1 MAKGNYDNAAVFY
14 DRLARMVFGDSL
26 IKAQVYILERVPANS
41 KILIVGGGTGWI
53 LEEITKIHPAGLNI
67 TYVEISAKMM
77 ALSQKRNLGDNKVTF
92 VTQAIQQA
100 ELNND
105 FDVVITPFLLDNF
118 SEEHL
123 PAIFEPIHKALNPSG
138 LWLYAD
144 FQLTGKLWQNLMLK
158 SMLLFFKVLCG
169 VESWQLPDAKGMFA
183 RQGYEKL
190 EERDFYG
197 RFVVSRVYRKSK

>member
-26 IKAQVYILERVPANS
+26 TKAQVYILERIPANA

-53 LEEITKIHPAGLNI
+53 LDEITKINPAGLNI

-77 ALSQKRNLGDNKVTF
+77 ALSRKRNLGDNKVTF
-92 VTQAIQQA
+92 IAQAIQQA

-105 FDVVITPFLLDNF
+105 FDVVLTPFLLDNF
-118 SEEHL
+118 SEERL
-123 PAIFEPIHKALNPSG
+123 PAIFDPIHKALKPSG

-183 RQGYEKL
+183 RQGYKKI